1 MNSKNKTE
9 NVRKKQILLS
19 ACIRIQGQEKQKIH
33 FTNANQRRI

>member
-9 NVRKKQILLS
+9 NVRKKQILLY
-19 ACIRIQGQEKQKIH
+19 ACIRIQGKEKPKIY